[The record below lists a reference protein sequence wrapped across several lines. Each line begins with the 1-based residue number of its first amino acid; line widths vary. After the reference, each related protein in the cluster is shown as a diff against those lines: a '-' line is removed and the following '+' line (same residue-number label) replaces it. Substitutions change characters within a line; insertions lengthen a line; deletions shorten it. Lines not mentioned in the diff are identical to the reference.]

1 MAEPDEIG
9 LADAIDALQN
19 ELALAHARSASHE
32 VQFPIGSVTV
42 ALEFAVTKSV
52 DGKAGISVP
61 VFGEIG
67 VDGAYNRARTQTIT
81 LVLGAPVDASGQVIK
96 VAQTTHQRL
105 EN

>member
-19 ELALAHARSASHE
+19 ELALAHARSASHD
-32 VQFPIGSVTV
+32 VQFPIGTVTV
-42 ALEFAVTKSV
+42 ALAFTVTKSA

-61 VFGEIG
+61 VFGELGIEG
-67 VDGAYNRARTQTIT
+67 SYDRARTQTIT
-81 LVLGAPVDASGQVIK
+81 LVLGSPVDASGQAIK